1 MAEVL
6 VLQLGNDA
14 ASAARWIVVDSSGA
28 RVSAPVM
35 GPLSAARVDAAERRI
50 VVLVPASDVLTTE
63 VEIPVKAPAK
73 ILAALPFALE
83 ESVADDIEELHFAAG
98 PRADDGTVPVAV
110 VNHARMQDWLDAL
123 QAADIEPHALIA
135 ENAGLAVIPGTI
147 SLLLAGDNV
156 FINDGNS
163 TELVFQGIGPEDALQ
178 AIGALDR
185 AEDDEDEDSVS
196 LPGHVL
202 VYCDADA
209 EVAWSA
215 SFSAL
220 RAQFESFD
228 VKVLPDGQLPRLAV
242 TVGAGAGINLLQG
255 QYAPKAEYGGYFRP
269 WRIAAGLLVAV
280 GLIGLAGL
288 GLDTL
293 RLSQQEADL
302 KARFMEE
309 YREIAPGAS
318 EVRDPVAVISSL
330 RNRTGSG
337 GGESSVFLQ
346 SLEQLGAAMQANT
359 TASIQAI
366 SYRGGVIDIRL
377 TAPSVSVLDD
387 IQRRIDQGGSFEAEI
402 QSTDQDDDKVNSRIQ
417 IRAAGS

>member
-6 VLQLGNDA
+6 VLQLGDDA
-14 ASAARWIVVDSSGA
+14 ATAARWIVVDSSGA
-28 RVSAPVM
+28 RISAPVM
-35 GPLSAARVDAAERRI
+35 GPLNAARVDAAERKI
-50 VVLVPASDVLTTE
+50 VVLVPAADVLTTE
-63 VEIPVKAPAK
+63 AEIPVKAPAK

-83 ESVADDIEELHFAAG
+83 ESVADDIEDLHFAAG

-110 VNHARMQDWLDAL
+110 VNRARMLEWLDTLTEAE
-123 QAADIEPHALIA
+123 IEPHALIA

-147 SLLLAGDNV
+147 SLLLAGETV
-156 FINDGNS
+156 FINDGGK
-163 TELVFQGIGPEDALQ
+163 TELVMQGIGPDEALQ

-185 AEDDEDEDSVS
+185 GDTEDEGAG

-202 VYCDADA
+202 VYCDAESQA
-209 EVAWSA
+209 TWSTQ
-215 SFSAL
+215 FSAL

-242 TVGAGAGINLLQG
+242 TVAAGAGINLLQG
-255 QYAPKAEYGGYFRP
+255 EFAPKAEYGGYFRP
-269 WRIAAGLLVAV
+269 WRIAAGLLLAI
-280 GLIGLAGL
+280 GIIGLAGL

-293 RLSQQEADL
+293 RLSQQETEL

-318 EVRDPVAVISSL
+318 DVRDPVAIISSL
-330 RNRTGSG
+330 RSRTGG
-337 GGESSVFLQ
+337 GGSESSIFLQ
-346 SLEQLGAAMQANT
+346 SLEQLGAAMEAN
-359 TASIQAI
+359 AAADIQAI

-377 TAPSVSVLDD
+377 TAPSVAVLDD

-417 IRAAGS
+417 IKAVGS

>member
-1 MAEVL
+1 
-6 VLQLGNDA
+6 
-14 ASAARWIVVDSSGA
+14 
-28 RVSAPVM
+28 M
-35 GPLSAARVDAAERRI
+35 GPLNAARVDAAERKV
-50 VVLVPASDVLTTE
+50 VVLVPAADVLTTE
-63 VEIPVKAPAK
+63 VQIPVKAPAK

-98 PRADDGTVPVAV
+98 KRAEDGTVPVAV
-110 VNHARMQDWLDAL
+110 VNRVRMLEWLDAL
-123 QAADIEPHALIA
+123 DAAELEPHALVA
-135 ENAGLAVIPGTI
+135 ENAGLAIIPGTI
-147 SLLLAGDNV
+147 SLLLAGDTV
-156 FINDGNS
+156 FINDGAS
-163 TELVFQGIGPEDALQ
+163 TELVMQGIGPEDALQ

-185 AEDDEDEDSVS
+185 SDGDDEGAG

-209 EVAWSA
+209 EATWSTH
-215 SFSAL
+215 FSAL
-220 RAQFESFD
+220 RAQFETFD

-242 TVGAGAGINLLQG
+242 TVAAGAGINLLQG
-255 QYAPKAEYGGYFRP
+255 EFAPKAEYGGYFRP
-269 WRIAAGLLVAV
+269 WRIAASLLLAIGV
-280 GLIGLAGL
+280 IGLAGL

-293 RLSQQEADL
+293 RLSQQESEL

-330 RNRTGSG
+330 RSRTGSG

-346 SLEQLGAAMQANT
+346 SLEQLGAAMQAN
-359 TASIQAI
+359 AAADIQAI

-377 TAPSVSVLDD
+377 TAPSVAVLDD

-417 IRAAGS
+417 IKAAGS

>member
-6 VLQLGNDA
+6 VLQLGDNA
-14 ASAARWIVVDSSGA
+14 ESAARWIVVDSSGA
-28 RVSAPVM
+28 RISAPVM
-35 GPLSAARVDAAERRI
+35 GPLSAARVDAAERKL
-50 VVLVPASDVLTTE
+50 VVLVPAADVLTTE

-98 PRADDGTVPVAV
+98 KRDEGGTVPVAV
-110 VNHARMQDWLDAL
+110 VNRLRMLEWLDML
-123 QAADIEPHALIA
+123 RAADIEPHALIA
-135 ENAGLAVIPGTI
+135 ENAGLAIIPGTI
-147 SLLLAGDNV
+147 SLLLAGDTV
-156 FINDGNS
+156 FINDGDS
-163 TELVFQGIGPEDALQ
+163 TELVMQGIGPEEALQ

-185 AEDDEDEDSVS
+185 SESEDEGAS

-209 EVAWSA
+209 EDTWSTH
-215 SFSAL
+215 FSAL
-220 RAQFESFD
+220 RAQFETFD

-242 TVGAGAGINLLQG
+242 TVAAGAGINLLQG
-255 QYAPKAEYGGYFRP
+255 EFAPKAEYGGYFRP
-269 WRIAAGLLVAV
+269 WRIAAGLLLGIGV
-280 GLIGLAGL
+280 IGLAGL

-293 RLSQQEADL
+293 RLSQQESEL

-330 RNRTGSG
+330 RARTGGG
-337 GGESSVFLQ
+337 GGEASLFLQ
-346 SLEQLGAAMQANT
+346 SLEQLGAAMQAN
-359 TASIQAI
+359 AAADIQAI

-377 TAPSVSVLDD
+377 TAPSVAVLDD
-387 IQRRIDQGGSFEAEI
+387 IQRRIDEVGTFEAEI
-402 QSTDQDDDKVNSRIQ
+402 QGTTPEEDKVNSRIQ
-417 IRAAGS
+417 IKAAGS

>member
-28 RVSAPVM
+28 RISAPVM
-35 GPLSAARVDAAERRI
+35 GPLSAARVDAADRRI

-98 PRADDGTVPVAV
+98 PRADNGTVPVAV
-110 VNHARMQDWLDAL
+110 VNHACMQGWLDTL

-147 SLLLAGDNV
+147 SLLLAGNNV
-156 FINDGNS
+156 FINDGDS
-163 TELVFQGIGPEDALQ
+163 TELVFQDIGPEDALQ

-185 AEDDEDEDSVS
+185 ADADDDAVS

-209 EVAWSA
+209 EAAWSA
-215 SFSAL
+215 HFSAL

-330 RNRTGSG
+330 RSRTGSG

-346 SLEQLGAAMQANT
+346 SLEQLGAAMQANA

-417 IRAAGS
+417 IRAVGS